1 LVTKMDNNIS
11 KLKIIEFILQQRL
24 IIILFLLIVAMF
36 AVGEVVSRGFLAYG
50 HICDV
55 LRTASFLGVVSIG
68 QTIVIL
74 SGGFDLSVGPL
85 VTMGNVF
92 TCMFIN
98 GINSNTPW
106 AMALIIL
113 LGSAFGL
120 VSGLGVTYL
129 KISSLVMT
137 LAVGTLVTGITLLFS
152 HGAPTGL
159 ASPILRYIGVGS
171 LLDVFP
177 VIILIWIMLSA
188 FFVFLLRSTTFGRK
202 IYYIGANEKAA
213 FLSGVRV
220 NFVKILAFTISGAT
234 AASTGSLMAGYTQ
247 DAFFG
252 IGDIYILWS
261 IAAVVI
267 GGTSLAG
274 GKGGYLGTVAGAII
288 LVLLESLLTV
298 MRMPEAGRRIAN
310 GLIILILIS
319 IYFMGERRK
328 T

>member
-1 LVTKMDNNIS
+1 MTDDIKNLRIVI
-11 KLKIIEFILQQRL
+11 FVLQQRL
-24 IIILFLLIVAMF
+24 IIILFVLIVVMF
-36 AVGEVVSRGFLAYG
+36 TVGEFVSKGFLAYG

-55 LRTASFLGVVSIG
+55 LRSASFLGVVSIG

-92 TCMFIN
+92 TCMLIN

-106 AMALIIL
+106 AMAVIIL
-113 LGSAFGL
+113 LGAGFGFI
-120 VSGLGVTYL
+120 SGLGVTYL

-171 LLDVFP
+171 LLGLFP
-177 VIILIWIMLSA
+177 VIILIWIILSG
-188 FFVFLLRSTTFGRK
+188 FFIFLLRATTFGRK

-213 FLSGVRV
+213 FLSGIKVG
-220 NFVKILAFTISGAT
+220 FVKILAFTISGAT
-234 AASTGSLMAGYTQ
+234 AASTGAQMAGYTQ

-252 IGDIYILWS
+252 IGDNYILWS

-298 MRMPEAGRRIAN
+298 MRIPEAGRRIAN
-310 GLIILILIS
+310 GLIILMLIS
-319 IYFMGERRK
+319 IYFMGERQK